1 MKVYTVVS
9 KSKLPSKGLCTDLLS
24 FLASSQQV
32 LSLDGIANGSRGAER
47 RLPLCPG
54 QACGENEG
62 RERMIFNMKG
72 SVLTAAP
79 KGRMGWL
86 EDSADL

>member
-32 LSLDGIANGSRGAER
+32 LSLDGIANGSRGQRGDCLSAR
-47 RLPLCPG
+47 ARH
-54 QACGENEG
+54 A
-62 RERMIFNMKG
+62 
-72 SVLTAAP
+72 
-79 KGRMGWL
+79 GRMKVV
-86 EDSADL
+86 SK